1 MLQKFLSSE
10 GFCYVTVNY
19 FVEKASHNEE
29 KQIFFYVPVEQTP
42 IQLEYREHF
51 HPLWS
56 KLLGSVWGP
65 PGYSH

>member
-10 GFCYVTVNY
+10 DFCYVTVNY
-19 FVEKASHNEE
+19 FVEKGSHNEE

-51 HPLWS
+51 HPL
-56 KLLGSVWGP
+56 
-65 PGYSH
+65 